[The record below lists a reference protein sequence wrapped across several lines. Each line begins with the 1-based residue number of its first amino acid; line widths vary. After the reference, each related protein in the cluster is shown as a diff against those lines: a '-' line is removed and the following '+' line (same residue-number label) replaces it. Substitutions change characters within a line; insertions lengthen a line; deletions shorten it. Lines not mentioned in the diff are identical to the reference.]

1 MPDSLTGLV
10 ERITYRNEENG
21 YSVLKLKP
29 DKRVRDA
36 EAKDG
41 TVTVIGSMPEIAPG
55 ESLELTGTW
64 IEDSKY
70 GRQFRVETVTP
81 IQPDSLDGI
90 RRYLSSGIVAGIGE
104 ATADKIVKHFGR
116 ETLDI
121 LNRQP
126 ARLLDVPGMKPQ
138 LAEKLVKAWEENVGT
153 RQTYIFLQNYGVSPK
168 MAKRIHDFY
177 GGESIGTVQ
186 KNPYTLAD
194 EVFGI
199 GFLKAD
205 QVARNM
211 GFGVESA
218 ERLRAGLNYTLNQLA
233 SEGNT
238 CYPRALLVKSAC
250 ELLGLSEFHQAQIE
264 IALEA
269 QIRFGDLETDVI
281 KLGGVD
287 TELVYLPVYIS
298 AERNITRRL
307 KLMRLTRSKIQK
319 DHDKTDWPKLLEKLT
334 ERDKVGLTDQ
344 QKGAVQA
351 AISEKISVL
360 TGGPGTGKTTTLKM
374 VIAALKEG
382 GKYKVG
388 LCSPTGRAAKRLAE
402 ATGEEASTIHRM
414 LGFMAEGGFGMD
426 EDSPLKT
433 DIIIVDESSMLD
445 VQLFSALLKA
455 IPQEAHL
462 MLVGDIDQLPSVGA
476 GNVLRDVIDS
486 GVAFVTRLQTIF
498 RQDEG
503 SHITLIAHQI
513 NQGEMPSLQ
522 NQSKDVFFFS
532 IDEGDILHAAEL
544 VVDIVTKRIPSRF
557 GDDAIRDVQVL
568 APMYRGPVGV
578 DALNIALQKA
588 LNAEGFQRPHKKI
601 GERFYLIHDKVMQT
615 RNNYDLD
622 VYNGDIGRITHIDTV
637 ENVLEVDYEGRVVFY
652 EREQIEDLVLAYCI
666 STHKSQGSEY
676 PIVVMPVVTQHY
688 MMLQRNLLYTAITR
702 AKKAV
707 VLVGDRQRKA
717 VRIAVSNNK
726 VTERYSGLLTR
737 LQEALQS

>member
-10 ERITYRNEENG
+10 ERITFRNEDNG
-21 YSVLKLKP
+21 YTVLKIKP
-29 DKRVRDA
+29 DKRIRDA

-64 IEDSKY
+64 IDDSKY
-70 GRQFRVETVTP
+70 GKQFRAETVTP
-81 IQPDSLDGI
+81 VQPDSLDGI

-104 ATADKIVKHFGR
+104 ATADKIVKQFGR
-116 ETLDI
+116 QTLDV
-121 LNRQP
+121 LNQQP
-126 ARLLDVPGMKPQ
+126 TKLLEVAGLKPQ

-168 MAKRIHDFY
+168 MAKRIHDHY
-177 GGESIGTVQ
+177 GNDSIHTVQ

-233 SEGNT
+233 NDGNT
-238 CYPRALLVKSAC
+238 CYPREQLLKAAC
-250 ELLGLSEFHQAQIE
+250 ELLGLSEFHQPKIE
-264 IALEA
+264 DALEA
-269 QIRFGDLETDVI
+269 QIRFGDLEPDTL
-281 KLGGVD
+281 KLNGID
-287 TELVYLPVYIS
+287 TELIYLPIYVA
-298 AERNITRRL
+298 AERAITRKL
-307 KLMRLTRSKIQK
+307 KLMRVTRSKIQK
-319 DHDKTDWPKLLEKLT
+319 DHEKTDWPKLLEKLAK
-334 ERDKVGLTDQ
+334 RDKVGLSEQQTD
-344 QKGAVQA
+344 AVRA
-351 AISEKISVL
+351 AITEKISVL

-382 GKYKVG
+382 KYKVA

-402 ATGEEASTIHRM
+402 ATGEEAFTIHRL
-414 LGFMAEGGFGMD
+414 LGYLPEGGFGMD

-433 DIIIVDESSMLD
+433 DIVVVDESSMLD
-445 VQLFSALLKA
+445 VLLFSALLKA
-455 IPQEAHL
+455 IPPEAHL
-462 MLVGDIDQLPSVGA
+462 LLVGDIDQLPSVGA

-513 NQGEMPSLQ
+513 NQGEMPALQ

-532 IDEGDILHAAEL
+532 IDEGDIAQAADL
-544 VVDIVTKRIPSRF
+544 VVEIVTKRIPSRF
-557 GDDAIRDVQVL
+557 GDEAAAQVQVL
-568 APMYRGPVGV
+568 APMYRGAVGV
-578 DALNIALQKA
+578 DSLNIALQKA
-588 LNAEGFQRPHKKI
+588 MNPIGFQRPHKKI
-601 GERFYLIHDKVMQT
+601 GDRIFLINDKVMQT
-615 RNNYDLD
+615 RNNYELD

-637 ENVLEVDYEGRVVFY
+637 ENVLEVDYDGRVVFY
-652 EREQIEDLVLAYCI
+652 EREQIDDLVLAYCI

-717 VRIAVSNNK
+717 VRMAVSNNK
-726 VTERYSGLLTR
+726 VTQRFSGLLVR
-737 LQEALQS
+737 LQEAMKS

>member
-1 MPDSLTGLV
+1 MPDLLTGLV
-10 ERITYRNEENG
+10 ERITFRNDDNG
-21 YSVLKLKP
+21 YTVLKLKP
-29 DKRVRDA
+29 DKRIRDA

-41 TVTVIGSMPEIAPG
+41 TVTVIGSMPEVAPG

-64 IEDSKY
+64 IDDSKY
-70 GRQFRVETVTP
+70 GKQFRAETVTP
-81 IQPDSLDGI
+81 VQPDSLDGI

-116 ETLDI
+116 ETLDV

-126 ARLLDVPGMKPQ
+126 TKLLDVPGLKPH

-168 MAKRIHDFY
+168 MAKRIHDYY
-177 GGESIGTVQ
+177 GNESIPTVQ
-186 KNPYTLAD
+186 KNPYTMAD
-194 EVFGI
+194 DVFGI

-211 GFGVESA
+211 GFDVESP
-218 ERLRAGLNYTLNQLA
+218 ERIRAGLNYSLTQLA
-233 SEGNT
+233 NDGNT
-238 CYPRALLVKSAC
+238 CYPRDLFIKAAR
-250 ELLGLSEFHQAQIE
+250 ELLGLSEFHVPLLE
-264 IALEA
+264 NALEA
-269 QIRFGDLETDVI
+269 QIRFGDLEPDT
-281 KLGGVD
+281 LTLNGVA
-287 TELVYLPVYIS
+287 TELIYLPVYIA
-298 AERNITRRL
+298 AERGITKRL
-307 KLMRLTRSKIQK
+307 KLMRITRSKIQK
-319 DHDKTDWPKLLEKLT
+319 DHEKTDWPKLLEKLAK
-334 ERDKVGLTDQ
+334 RDKVGLSEQQTD
-344 QKGAVQA
+344 AVRA
-351 AISEKISVL
+351 AITEKISVL

-382 GKYKVG
+382 GKYKVA

-402 ATGEEASTIHRM
+402 ATGEEAMTIHRM
-414 LGFMAEGGFGMD
+414 LGFLPEGGFSMD
-426 EDSPLKT
+426 EDSPMKT
-433 DIIIVDESSMLD
+433 DIVIVDESSMLD

-455 IPQEAHL
+455 IPPEAHL

-513 NQGEMPSLQ
+513 NQGEMPVLQ

-532 IDEGDILHAAEL
+532 IDEGDMAHAAEL

-557 GDDAIRDVQVL
+557 GEGAAAQVQVL

-578 DALNIALQKA
+578 DSLNIALQKA
-588 LNAEGFQRPHKKI
+588 LNGIGFQRPHKKV
-601 GERFYLIHDKVMQT
+601 GDRVFLINDKVMQT
-615 RNNYDLD
+615 RNNYELD
-622 VYNGDIGRITHIDTV
+622 VYNGDIGRIMHIDTV
-637 ENVLEVDYEGRVVFY
+637 ENLLEVEYDGRVVFY
-652 EREQIEDLVLAYCI
+652 EREQIDDLVLAYCI

-726 VTERYSGLLTR
+726 VTERYSGLLVR
-737 LQEALQS
+737 LQEAIS

>member
-1 MPDSLTGLV
+1 MPDTLTGLV
-10 ERITYRNEENG
+10 ERITYRNEDNG
-21 YSVLKLKP
+21 YTVLKLKP

-41 TVTVIGSMPEIAPG
+41 TVTVIGSMPELAPG
-55 ESLELTGTW
+55 ESLEMTGTW

-70 GRQFRVETVTP
+70 GRQFRAETITP
-81 IQPDSLDGI
+81 VQPDSLDGI

-104 ATADKIVKHFGR
+104 ATADRIVKHFGR
-116 ETLDI
+116 DTLDI

-126 ARLLDVPGMKPQ
+126 TKLLEVPGMKQ
-138 LAEKLVKAWEENVGT
+138 SLAEKLVKAWEENVGT

-199 GFLKAD
+199 GFVKAD

-233 SEGNT
+233 SDGNT
-238 CYPRALLVKSAC
+238 CYPRALLVKAAQD
-250 ELLGLSEFHQAQIE
+250 LLGLSEFHQPQIE
-264 IALEA
+264 NALEA
-269 QIRFGDLETDVI
+269 QIRFGDLEPDVLTINGVETD
-281 KLGGVD
+281 
-287 TELVYLPVYIS
+287 LVYLPVYIG
-298 AERNITRRL
+298 AERGITRRL
-307 KLMRLTRSKIQK
+307 KLMRMTRSKIQK
-319 DHDKTDWPKLLEKLT
+319 DHEKTDWPKLLEKLT
-334 ERDKVGLTDQ
+334 QRDKVGLTDQ

-351 AISEKISVL
+351 AITEKISVL

-374 VIAALKEG
+374 VIGALKEG
-382 GKYKVG
+382 KYKVS

-402 ATGEEASTIHRM
+402 ATGEEASTIHRL

-445 VQLFSALLKA
+445 VQLFSSLLKA
-455 IPQEAHL
+455 LPQEAHL

-476 GNVLRDVIDS
+476 GNVLRDVINS
-486 GVAFVTRLQTIF
+486 GMAFVTRLETIF

-513 NQGEMPSLQ
+513 NQGEMPALQ

-532 IDEGDILHAAEL
+532 IDEGDIAHAAEL
-544 VVDIVTKRIPSRF
+544 VVEIVTKRIPSRF
-557 GDDAIRDVQVL
+557 GEDAMRDVQVL

-588 LNAEGFQRPHKKI
+588 LNPLGFQRPHKKI
-601 GERFYLIHDKVMQT
+601 GDRLFLINDKVMQT

-637 ENVLEVDYEGRVVFY
+637 ENLLEVDYEGRVVFY

-717 VRIAVSNNK
+717 VRIAVTNNK

-737 LQEALQS
+737 LQEAMQS

>member
-1 MPDSLTGLV
+1 MPDTLTGLV
-10 ERITYRNEENG
+10 ERITYRNEDNG
-21 YSVLKLKP
+21 YTVLKLKP
-29 DKRVRDA
+29 DKRIRDA

-64 IEDSKY
+64 IDDSKY
-70 GRQFRVETVTP
+70 GKQFRAETVTP
-81 IQPDSLDGI
+81 VQPDSLDGI

-116 ETLDI
+116 ETLDV

-126 ARLLDVPGMKPQ
+126 TKLLDVPGLKSQ

-168 MAKRIHDFY
+168 MAKRIHDYY
-177 GGESIGTVQ
+177 GNDSIPTVQ
-186 KNPYTLAD
+186 KNPYTMAD

-211 GFGVESA
+211 GFGVESV

-238 CYPRALLVKSAC
+238 CYPRDLLLKSAR
-250 ELLGLSEFHQAQIE
+250 ELLTLSEFHVPKIE
-264 IALEA
+264 EALDA
-269 QIRFGDLETDVI
+269 QIRFGELEPDTL
-281 KLGGVD
+281 KLNGVE
-287 TELVYLPVYIS
+287 TELIYLPIYIG
-298 AERNITRRL
+298 AERGIAKRL
-307 KLMRLTRSKIQK
+307 KLMRVTRSKIQK
-319 DHDKTDWPKLLEKLT
+319 DHEKTDWPKLLEKLAK
-334 ERDKVGLTDQ
+334 RDKVGLSEQQTD
-344 QKGAVQA
+344 AVRA
-351 AISEKISVL
+351 AITEKISVL

-374 VIAALKEG
+374 VIGALKEG
-382 GKYKVG
+382 KYKVV
-388 LCSPTGRAAKRLAE
+388 LCSPTGRAAKRLSE
-402 ATGEEASTIHRM
+402 ATGEEAMTIHRL
-414 LGFMAEGGFGMD
+414 LGYLPEGGFAMD
-426 EDSPLKT
+426 DDSPLKT
-433 DIIIVDESSMLD
+433 DIVIVDESSMLD

-455 IPQEAHL
+455 IPPEAHL

-513 NQGEMPSLQ
+513 NQGEMPTLQ

-532 IDEGDILHAAEL
+532 IDEGDIAQAAEL

-557 GDDAIRDVQVL
+557 GDEAAAQVQVL

-588 LNAEGFQRPHKKI
+588 LNGGGFQRPHKKI
-601 GERFYLIHDKVMQT
+601 GDRVFLINDKVMQT
-615 RNNYDLD
+615 RNNYELD

-637 ENVLEVDYEGRVVFY
+637 ENVLEVDYEGRTVFY
-652 EREQIEDLVLAYCI
+652 EREHLEDLVLAYCI

-726 VTERYSGLLTR
+726 VTERYSGLLVR
-737 LQEALQS
+737 LQEAMTP